1 MLKARLQ
8 EATSSSTNRR
18 RVPRYAFGGVAEIC
32 PLHSHKYIIAS
43 TTELS
48 CLGCFIRTSASLPA
62 GTQVTLKITH
72 DESEFTANGKVA
84 YVLAARGMGI
94 EFEAIE
100 PKDEALLET
109 WLKQATP

>member
-1 MLKARLQ
+1 MLKAGLQ
-8 EATSSSTNRR
+8 QATSISTNRR
-18 RVPRYAFGGVAEIC
+18 RVPRYVFGGVAEIC
-32 PLHSHKYIIAS
+32 PLHSHEYIIAP

-48 CLGCFIRTSASLPA
+48 SLGCFIRTSASLPP

-72 DESEFTANGKVA
+72 DESEFTAHGKVA
-84 YVLAARGMGI
+84 YTLPEIGVGI

-109 WLKQATP
+109 WLKQEIA